1 MNCKA
6 RIIDNH
12 GKINIESNLKKTCS
26 SPKVV
31 LPILPKKSQNVS
43 GFTTTFTLWTN
54 GGCCGIWTFTSTLG
68 SSWQRGRKVYGKTRQ
83 ITGIS
88 QKKTT
93 TKPGITSTLKDKEK
107 AFHATLFSFF
117 FSCRA
122 GFHQVNL
129 SSFLGAFW
137 TFLGYQPQRGGQPNK
152 TKKNKH
158 RLTSRFRRHQTIAQ
172 SGAQMC

>member
-1 MNCKA
+1 M
-6 RIIDNH
+6 
-12 GKINIESNLKKTCS
+12 
-26 SPKVV
+26 
-31 LPILPKKSQNVS
+31 
-43 GFTTTFTLWTN
+43 
-54 GGCCGIWTFTSTLG
+54 
-68 SSWQRGRKVYGKTRQ
+68 YGKTRQ

-137 TFLGYQPQRGGQPNK
+137 TFLGYQPQRGWQPNK
-152 TKKNKH
+152 TKKKQTSFDIKIQKAPNHSPVRCPNVLKTNPSDIMIH
-158 RLTSRFRRHQTIAQ
+158 RHLPARTSSEIVAIVVYCQFVQ
-172 SGAQMC
+172 SRKVVIGYISRLPQEEK